1 MLGEE
6 GSENLRGERRICN
19 GPRFSYSI
27 DSDSTLIKVHSFFAI
42 FDVKCRKNFET
53 KKIQENQFN
62 ELMGNFSF
70 FFLIFLIWKCVKKQ
84 VQNYKFEKL
93 QFKKKSNLL
102 ILQKFFKKVLQ
113 FKFSKINF
121 KKVPFK
127 FFFYEIEKINDLKKI
142 WNLKTNSWRYT
153 YLINYRFP

>member
-93 QFKKKSNLL
+93 QFKKKIKFTNFAKVF
-102 ILQKFFKKVLQ
+102 QKSTPIQIFKNQFQKSSFQIFFLWDWK
-113 FKFSKINF
+113 N
-121 KKVPFK
+121 
-127 FFFYEIEKINDLKKI
+127 
-142 WNLKTNSWRYT
+142 
-153 YLINYRFP
+153 